1 MEFRAQHGILKFPEE
16 FTSSHQYQS
25 DSWFSG
31 IALLEKKNSERAN
44 RWGLLARSSLL
55 V

>member
-31 IALLEKKNSERAN
+31 IALWEKKNSE
-44 RWGLLARSSLL
+44 GQIDGGS
-55 V
+55 